1 MISLAPRAAASFT
14 LLSCDCAGS
23 AAVAARSAT
32 ANKYLNGQAI
42 FTTKPY
48 RSGSSPG
55 FSALARK
62 VSLGNTFQ
70 CSFSPFPHREVRQ
83 LPRKHAER
91 ASSSCSY
98 ARHRSAR
105 PQFPSRSR
113 QRLLVHRPHLRRKH
127 RPRPARPR
135 SISRR
140 QLFSSDRARWCR
152 IRSAGWSRLIF
163 SRLNHGFAN
172 RLSTSALR
180 DRAVDS
186 RFGGNRFYARAGSAD
201 HRNHARG
208 ASRRSL
214 HRGTRHDAGFRGSR
228 SDRGDG
234 HRAAA
239 FSGRAENAGA
249 FFPDALSFHG
259 VEYRSDRRQQP
270 GLARLLSHCLR
281 LFCRS
286 CARRSSYP
294 GHHHWRAKE
303 CYVRPAYRRDRLLPG
318 LDRERRRGRRRD
330 RDNLERSYSN
340 YNRDWVRYAL
350 QHRLHRVFP
359 HVSAPPSHMVKLR
372 DVTMQFDE
380 KKVLDGLSL
389 EVKPQD
395 RLVIIGQSGSGKSTI
410 LRLILGILQ
419 PNSGSIFFEQFEITR
434 LSRRKLQQIR
444 RHIGMVYQYSALL
457 SSRTVRDNVALP
469 LEELTTKSRQEIDE
483 IVDEKLA
490 LVGMSKSKDLMP
502 SELSGGMKK
511 RVSVARALVL
521 EPELILFDEPGAGL
535 DPVIGSVIDEL
546 IISLSEKSKVT
557 SVTVTHEMDS
567 AFRIGTRMAMLYQG
581 KIIEDAEPERF
592 KQSKNPVVAQ
602 FLSGSTEG
610 PILKESE
617 DAIATK

>member
-1 MISLAPRAAASFT
+1 M
-14 LLSCDCAGS
+14 
-23 AAVAARSAT
+23 
-32 ANKYLNGQAI
+32 
-42 FTTKPY
+42 
-48 RSGSSPG
+48 
-55 FSALARK
+55 
-62 VSLGNTFQ
+62 
-70 CSFSPFPHREVRQ
+70 
-83 LPRKHAER
+83 
-91 ASSSCSY
+91 
-98 ARHRSAR
+98 
-105 PQFPSRSR
+105 
-113 QRLLVHRPHLRRKH
+113 
-127 RPRPARPR
+127 
-135 SISRR
+135 
-140 QLFSSDRARWCR
+140 
-152 IRSAGWSRLIF
+152 
-163 SRLNHGFAN
+163 
-172 RLSTSALR
+172 
-180 DRAVDS
+180 
-186 RFGGNRFYARAGSAD
+186 
-201 HRNHARG
+201 
-208 ASRRSL
+208 
-214 HRGTRHDAGFRGSR
+214 
-228 SDRGDG
+228 
-234 HRAAA
+234 
-239 FSGRAENAGA
+239 
-249 FFPDALSFHG
+249 
-259 VEYRSDRRQQP
+259 
-270 GLARLLSHCLR
+270 
-281 LFCRS
+281 
-286 CARRSSYP
+286 
-294 GHHHWRAKE
+294 
-303 CYVRPAYRRDRLLPG
+303 
-318 LDRERRRGRRRD
+318 
-330 RDNLERSYSN
+330 
-340 YNRDWVRYAL
+340 
-350 QHRLHRVFP
+350 
-359 HVSAPPSHMVKLR
+359 SAPPSHVVKLC

-395 RLVIIGQSGSGKSTI
+395 RLVIMGQSGSGKSTI

-419 PNSGSIFFEQFEITR
+419 PTSGSIFFKQFEITR

-457 SSRTVRDNVALP
+457 SSRNVRDNVALP

-610 PILKESE
+610 PILEESQ